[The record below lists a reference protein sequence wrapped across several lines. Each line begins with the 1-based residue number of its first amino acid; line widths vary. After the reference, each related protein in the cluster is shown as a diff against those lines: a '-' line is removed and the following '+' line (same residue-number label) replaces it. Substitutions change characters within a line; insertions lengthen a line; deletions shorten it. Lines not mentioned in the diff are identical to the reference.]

1 MVLRRLVGAEV
12 RRKED
17 PRLITGSST
26 YVDDLKIIGMANVA
40 MVRSPHPHAKIRSI
54 DVSAALAMP
63 GVIAAFTGDEL
74 AKFCG
79 SLAGGSAEGGSG
91 EEANFIEREEE
102 AEASPPIWPLARGT
116 VRWVGE
122 AVVAVVAES
131 RYQAEDAIEAVEV
144 EYDVLPSITDP
155 EAAMADGAPQIYASV
170 KNNIGARWDRDHG
183 DIDAAFRDAPIV
195 AKARIRSQ
203 RLSAVPMETRAV
215 AATPDPMI
223 NGLTVWTSTQAPHW
237 NRTSIADA
245 LGLPTTRVRAI
256 APEVGGG
263 FGVKIGAYQ
272 EDFIVAALAHKLQR
286 PLRWIETRSENFLST
301 NHGRDQWAD
310 VEIAADADGRI
321 RGLKMHVVQ
330 DLGGFPR
337 GTDLAELTGRMSCGC
352 YEIPALEFRSVS
364 VYTNKMALG
373 AYRGAGRPEAAFYVE
388 RAMDLLADAGGF
400 DPAEVR
406 RLNFIAPFDNG
417 HTTSSGEKYDTG
429 DYEKALNYALKVS
442 DYAGL
447 RKEQAEGRKQ
457 GRFIGIGLASYVE
470 ICGFGPFESA
480 TVRVE
485 TNGDVTIYTGISPH
499 GQGQETSF
507 AQIVGDGLGVPMDR
521 IGVNHS
527 DTLNTPQGNG
537 TMGSRG
543 LAVGGGAVV
552 MALDKVRDRAQ
563 TIAAHL
569 LEAAAEDIEIAEGS
583 FRVKGVPDRG
593 VTLVEIAAA
602 AYGGSLPAEFGAG
615 LEATE
620 FFRPDDETFPFGTH
634 VAVVEITPD
643 TGVVKLVR
651 FISVD
656 DCGVIISPGLVR
668 GQVHGGVAQGIGQ
681 ALLEEIVYDASG
693 ELITGTLNDYAIPR
707 AVDFPQLETHHTETR
722 TYLNPLGAKGIGEA
736 ATIGSTPAVA
746 NAVIDALEP
755 WGITHVDVP
764 ATPERVWRAIQDAS
778 VGSAA
783 AD

>member
-1 MVLRRLVGAEV
+1 MGVIAL
-12 RRKED
+12 
-17 PRLITGSST
+17 
-26 YVDDLKIIGMANVA
+26 
-40 MVRSPHPHAKIRSI
+40 VRSPHPHATIVSI
-54 DVSAALAMP
+54 DKSAAEAMP
-63 GVIAAFTGDEL
+63 GVLAVVTGDEL
-74 AKFCG
+74 AQFCG

-91 EEANFIEREEE
+91 EEANPIEKEEE
-102 AEASPPIWPLARGT
+102 AEASPPIWPLARGK
-116 VRWVGE
+116 VRYVGE

-131 RYQAEDAIEAVEV
+131 KYQAADAAELVEV
-144 EYDVLPSITDP
+144 EYGVLDSITDP
-155 EAAMADGAPQIYASV
+155 EAAMADGAPQLYSSQ

-183 DIDAAFRDAPIV
+183 DIDAAFKDAPVV
-195 AKARIRSQ
+195 ASARIRSQ
-203 RLSAVPMETRAV
+203 RLSAVPMEGRAV
-215 AATPDPMI
+215 AAMPDPLI

-237 NRTSIADA
+237 NRSGIAAA
-245 LGLPTTRVRAI
+245 LGLPSTKVRAI

-272 EDFIVAALAHKLQR
+272 EDFIVAALAYKMQR
-286 PLRWIETRSENFLST
+286 PLKWIETRTENFLAT

-310 VEIAADADGRI
+310 VEIAADENGRV

-352 YEIPALEFRSVS
+352 YDIPALEFRSVS

-373 AYRGAGRPEAAFYVE
+373 AYRGAGRPEAAYYVE
-388 RAMDLLADAGGF
+388 RAMDLLADAAGL
-400 DPAEVR
+400 DPVEVR
-406 RLNFIAPFDNG
+406 RVNFIPPFDNG
-417 HTTSSGEKYDTG
+417 FTTNAGEKYDTG
-429 DYEKALNYALKVS
+429 DYEKPLNRALELA

-447 RKEQAEGRKQ
+447 RKEQAEARKNGRYL
-457 GRFIGIGLASYVE
+457 GIGLASYVE
-470 ICGFGPFESA
+470 ICGFGPFESS

-485 TNGDVTIYTGISPH
+485 TNGDVTVYTGISPH
-499 GQGQETSF
+499 GQGQETTF
-507 AQIVGDGLGVPMDR
+507 AQIVADGLGVTMDV
-521 IGVNHS
+521 IGVTHS

-552 MALDKVRDRAQ
+552 LAMNKVQERAKA
-563 TIAAHL
+563 IAAHL
-569 LEAAAEDIEIAEGS
+569 LEAAPEDIEIEDGS

-593 VTLVEIAAA
+593 VALAEIAAA
-602 AYGGSLPAEFGAG
+602 AYGGSLPPEFGAG

-620 FFRPDDETFPFGTH
+620 FFRPEDETFPFGTH
-634 VAVVEITPD
+634 IAVVEVDPD
-643 TGVVKLVR
+643 SGVVSMVKFL
-651 FISVD
+651 SVD
-656 DCGVIISPGLVR
+656 DCGPIISPMLVR

-681 ALLEEIVYDASG
+681 ALLEEVVYDDSG
-693 ELITGTLNDYAIPR
+693 ELITATLNEYAIPK
-707 AVDFPQLETHHTETR
+707 AVDFCELETHHTETR

-755 WGITHVDVP
+755 WGVTHLDVP
-764 ATPERVWRAIQDAS
+764 MTSEKVWRAIQD
-778 VGSAA
+778 GTTSAA

>member
-1 MVLRRLVGAEV
+1 MVLSRLVGAEV

-26 YVDDLKIIGMANVA
+26 YVDDLRIIGTAYVSL
-40 MVRSPHPHAKIRSI
+40 VRSPHPHAKITKI
-54 DVSAALAMP
+54 DVSGALAKP
-63 GVIAAFTGDEL
+63 GVIAAITGDEL
-74 AKFCG
+74 AQFCG
-79 SLAGGSAEGGSG
+79 SLAGAAAEGGSG
-91 EEANFIEREEE
+91 EEASYELREDE
-102 AEASPPIWPLARGT
+102 AEESPPIWPLARGK
-116 VRWVGE
+116 VRYIGE

-131 RYQAEDAIEAVEV
+131 RYQAVDAAEAVV
-144 EYDVLPSITDP
+144 VDYDVLPSVTDP
-155 EAAMADGAPQIYASV
+155 EAAMEDGAPILYAGV
-170 KNNIGARWDRDHG
+170 KQNIGARWDRDFG
-183 DIDAAFRDAPIV
+183 DIEAAFHDAPVV

-203 RLSAVPMETRAV
+203 RLAGVPMEARAV
-215 AATPDPMI
+215 AATPDPLI
-223 NGLTVWTSTQAPHW
+223 NGITVWTSTQAPHW
-237 NRTSIADA
+237 NRNSIAEA
-245 LGLPTTRVRAI
+245 LGLPATRVRAV

-272 EDFIVAALAHKLQR
+272 EDLIVAALAFTMQR
-286 PLRWIETRSENFLST
+286 PLKWIETRSENFLAT

-310 VEIAADADGRI
+310 VEIAAETDGRI

-352 YEIPALEFRSVS
+352 YDIPALEFRSVS

-373 AYRGAGRPEAAFYVE
+373 AYRGAGRPEAAYYLE
-388 RAMDLLADAGGF
+388 RAIDLLADAAGL
-400 DPAEVR
+400 DPVEVR
-406 RLNFIAPFDNG
+406 RRNFIAPFEHG
-417 HTTSSGEKYDTG
+417 YTTSAGEHYDTG
-429 DYEKALNYALKVS
+429 DYAKALDKAVDVSGYA
-442 DYAGL
+442 AL
-447 RKEQAEGRKQ
+447 RKEQDEARQQ
-457 GRFIGIGLASYVE
+457 GRYLGIGLASYVE

-485 TNGDVTIYTGISPH
+485 TNGDVTVYTGISPH

-507 AQIVGDGLGVPMDR
+507 AQIVADGLGVPFDS
-521 IGVNHS
+521 IGVNHG

-552 MALDKVRDRAQ
+552 LALDKVRDRAQ
-563 TIAAHL
+563 AIAAHL
-569 LEAAAEDIEIAEGS
+569 LEAAPEDIEVTEGS

-593 VTLVEIAAA
+593 VSIVDIASA
-602 AYGGSLPAEFGAG
+602 AYGDSLPAEFGAG

-634 VAVVEITPD
+634 VAVVEVFPD
-643 TGVVKLVR
+643 TGEVKVVR
-651 FISVD
+651 FVTVD
-656 DCGVIISPGLVR
+656 DCGVIVSPNLVR

-681 ALLEEIVYDASG
+681 ALLEEIVYDESG

-707 AVDFPQLETHHTETR
+707 AINFPQIETHHTETK

-746 NAVIDALEP
+746 NAVIDALTP
-755 WGITHVDVP
+755 WGITHLDVP
-764 ATPERVWRAIQDAS
+764 FTPERVWRAIQQAS
-778 VGSAA
+778 AGAAA